1 MIFFRSITLEALS
14 TLWELIKS
22 LISNV
27 LILINNFIISILNF
41 IIWDL
46 LIYIPGINN
55 YIYEW
60 ADTDF
65 ENRQKEEAP
74 RSFGNPPPNQFGNST
89 TPIKTKPLPEMKL
102 NELSKVDL
110 GASRNVDTIPKIT
123 KQQLEQT
130 KRQQNIINNQHQ
142 LNRVFK
148 NSSITG

>member
-22 LISNV
+22 LISSI
-27 LILINNFIISILNF
+27 LILINNLVISILNF
-41 IIWDL
+41 IIWNL

-74 RSFGNPPPNQFGNST
+74 RGFGNPPSNQFGNPT
-89 TPIKTKPLPEMKL
+89 MPTKTKPLPEMKL

-110 GASRNVDTIPKIT
+110 GASRNVNTIPKIT

-148 NSSITG
+148 NSSIAG

>member
-14 TLWELIKS
+14 TLRELIKS
-22 LISNV
+22 LISSI
-27 LILINNFIISILNF
+27 LILINNFVIGILNF
-41 IIWDL
+41 IIWNL
-46 LIYIPGINN
+46 LIYIPGIND

-65 ENRQKEEAP
+65 ENKQKEEP
-74 RSFGNPPPNQFGNST
+74 PKSFGNPPLNQFGNSMK
-89 TPIKTKPLPEMKL
+89 PIKAEPLPEMKL
-102 NELSKVDL
+102 SQLNKVDL
-110 GASRNVDTIPKIT
+110 GASRKVNVIPKIS
-123 KQQLEQT
+123 KQQFEQT

>member
-22 LISNV
+22 LISSI
-27 LILINNFIISILNF
+27 LILINNFVIGILNF
-41 IIWDL
+41 IIWNL
-46 LIYIPGINN
+46 LIYLPGIND

-65 ENRQKEEAP
+65 ENKQKEEP
-74 RSFGNPPPNQFGNST
+74 LKSFGNPPPNQFGNPMK
-89 TPIKTKPLPEMKL
+89 PIKAEPLPEMKL
-102 NELSKVDL
+102 SQLSKVDL
-110 GASRNVDTIPKIT
+110 SASRKVDAIPKIS
-123 KQQLEQT
+123 KQQFEQT

>member
-22 LISNV
+22 LISSI
-27 LILINNFIISILNF
+27 LILTNNFFIGILNF
-41 IIWDL
+41 TIWNL
-46 LIYIPGINN
+46 LIYIPGIND

-65 ENRQKEEAP
+65 ENKQKEESP
-74 RSFGNPPPNQFGNST
+74 KSFGNPPPNQFGNPIK
-89 TPIKTKPLPEMKL
+89 PIKTELLPEMKL
-102 NELSKVDL
+102 NQLSKVDL
-110 GASRNVDTIPKIT
+110 GASKNVNTIPKIT

-148 NSSITG
+148 NSSIAG

>member
-14 TLWELIKS
+14 TLWGLIKS
-22 LISNV
+22 LISSI
-27 LILINNFIISILNF
+27 LILINNFVIGVLNF
-41 IIWDL
+41 IIWNL
-46 LIYIPGINN
+46 LIYIPGIND

-65 ENRQKEEAP
+65 ENKQKEESP
-74 RSFGNPPPNQFGNST
+74 RGFGNPPPNQFGNPMK
-89 TPIKTKPLPEMKL
+89 PIKAEPLPEMKL
-102 NELSKVDL
+102 SQLSKVDL
-110 GASRNVDTIPKIT
+110 SASRKVNAIPKIS
-123 KQQLEQT
+123 KQQFEQT